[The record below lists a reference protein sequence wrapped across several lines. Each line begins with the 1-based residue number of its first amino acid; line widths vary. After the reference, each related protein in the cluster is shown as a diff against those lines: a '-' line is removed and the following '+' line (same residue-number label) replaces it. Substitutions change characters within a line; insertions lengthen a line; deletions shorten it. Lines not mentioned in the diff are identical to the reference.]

1 VVQLTITHE
10 QAEVI
15 RNALR
20 SHRVHVCH
28 KPKEFETTKHL
39 ERVLTAA
46 TQWTGDKD
54 LTEWSN
60 QNDENK
66 NEDASNETNQTGD
79 I

>member
-1 VVQLTITHE
+1 MVQLTITHE
-10 QAEVI
+10 HAEGI
-15 RNALR
+15 RSALK

-28 KPKEFETTKHL
+28 KPKEFEATKYL

-60 QNDENK
+60 QNEENK
-66 NEDASNETNQTGD
+66 NEDVSNETNQTGD